1 MMRYPITIKR
11 GIEEIEWKAAIEEH
25 WLMVPLGSVM
35 RRPDLNIYTYLRE
48 YHFPRWRDVHG
59 LARRTTPEAALADL
73 TILRRHRWPSRMRR
87 ADPA

>member
-1 MMRYPITIKR
+1 MMRYQIPIKR

-59 LARRTTPEAALADL
+59 LARRIKVERIGDDQFFGAG
-73 TILRRHRWPSRMRR
+73 RRGNGT
-87 ADPA
+87 